1 MKLNW
6 LIKATPLFSTLLLII
21 LLSLNNQKEYTKL
34 RILIWNTPSLSLATY
49 LSISTGTGF
58 IFSYF
63 ITTYLGKINQ
73 TNIKQSLRFK
83 DEYKNEVSNEYNEST
98 MNQTYDNTL
107 IERDIKDPSPTI
119 NASFRIIGRTEKI
132 NKNFVNNN
140 QIEFDSY
147 DVSEQQDDEIT
158 NYNEN
163 INKTKSIGNDW
174 NDESYSEW

>member
-1 MKLNW
+1 
-6 LIKATPLFSTLLLII
+6 
-21 LLSLNNQKEYTKL
+21 
-34 RILIWNTPSLSLATY
+34 
-49 LSISTGTGF
+49 
-58 IFSYF
+58 
-63 ITTYLGKINQ
+63 
-73 TNIKQSLRFK
+73 
-83 DEYKNEVSNEYNEST
+83 
-98 MNQTYDNTL
+98 
-107 IERDIKDPSPTI
+107 
-119 NASFRIIGRTEKI
+119 SFRIIGRTEKI